1 MKSAMRNKRMVKI
14 MNVSKETDKLEVRK
28 RINKLISS
36 ARKNAKPKVCELCGS
51 PIDVTTEGR
60 SWVTTQC
67 KKCRTKKMIN

>member
-36 ARKNAKPKVCELCGS
+36 ARKMQNQKSVNYVVKKKQVF
-51 PIDVTTEGR
+51 VTHILFH
-60 SWVTTQC
+60 
-67 KKCRTKKMIN
+67 KCH